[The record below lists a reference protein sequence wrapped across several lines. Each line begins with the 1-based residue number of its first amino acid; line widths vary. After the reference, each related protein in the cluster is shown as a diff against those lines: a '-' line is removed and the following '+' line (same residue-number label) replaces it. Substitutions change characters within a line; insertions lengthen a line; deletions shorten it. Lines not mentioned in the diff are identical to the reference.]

1 MILSQQAKIPVRVTG
16 VERVTPSI
24 KTFTFEREDSA
35 PLPSFSGGSHIV
47 VEMRGGER
55 TYRNPYSLMSPPEDY
70 PSAYQISVRC
80 DDQGRGGSQ
89 YMHERVR
96 EGDEMTISGPA
107 NLFPLT
113 VTAPRHVLIAG
124 GIGIT
129 PFLAQLH
136 ELRQRG
142 LAYELHY
149 QYRDAE
155 GAAFRDR
162 LAARFGDQTRFY
174 ESGRDQYVDPTAIL
188 ADQPLGTHAYVC
200 GPAGLTQAV
209 HEAAAELG
217 WPARNVHS
225 EEFAAPPPGKP
236 FKVVLERSQR
246 EVEVPANASALEA
259 IEEAGIQP
267 SCSCRGGSCGQCEQT
282 VLEGDID
289 HNDHFLSD
297 EAKAR
302 NSSMMICV
310 SRARSDRVVLDL

>member
-1 MILSQQAKIPVRVTG
+1 MILSQQSKIPVRITG
-16 VERVTPSI
+16 VERVTQSV
-24 KTFTFEREDSA
+24 KTFTFERLDGA

-47 VEMRGGER
+47 VTMRGNGR

-70 PSAYQISVRC
+70 PRAYQISVRR

-89 YMHERVR
+89 HLHDQVR

-129 PFLAQLH
+129 PFIAQLH

-142 LAYELHY
+142 LEYELHY
-149 QYRDAE
+149 QYRDAD
-155 GAAFRDR
+155 GAPFRDR
-162 LAARFGDQTRFY
+162 LAAAFGDHASFY
-174 ESGRDQYVDPTAIL
+174 ESARDEYLNAMAIL
-188 ADQPLGTHAYVC
+188 ADQPLGTHVYVC
-200 GPAGLTQAV
+200 GPSGLTQAV
-209 HEAAAELG
+209 HDAAADLG

-236 FKVVLERSQR
+236 FKVILQQSQR

-259 IEEAGIQP
+259 IEEAGVQP
-267 SCSCRGGSCGQCEQT
+267 ACSCRGGSCGQCEQV

-297 EAKAR
+297 EVKAQNAR
-302 NSSMMICV
+302 MMICV
-310 SRARSDRVVLDL
+310 SRARSERVVLDL